1 MKKQLLLDHALV
13 DIIGEKQFYVL
24 YKKIYVAECKAA
36 GISQSQTLVKL
47 NNDLKTQ
54 GQPAVTLS
62 LIKYLW

>member
-1 MKKQLLLDHALV
+1 MKQLLLDTALV
-13 DIIGEKQFYVL
+13 DVIGEKQFYVL
-24 YKKIYVAECKAA
+24 YKKIYVYECKHA
-36 GISQSQTLVKL
+36 GLTQNQTLIKL